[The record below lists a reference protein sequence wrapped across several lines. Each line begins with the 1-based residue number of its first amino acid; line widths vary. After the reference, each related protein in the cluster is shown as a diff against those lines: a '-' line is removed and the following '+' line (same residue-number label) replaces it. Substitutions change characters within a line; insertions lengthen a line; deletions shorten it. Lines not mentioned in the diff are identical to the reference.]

1 MARQPSPNWSRGF
14 AITSTSYAREIVA
27 DNSKEG
33 GIIILSAIKDGNESL
48 RITKLGRDMQDKV
61 EYDANIDKLNI
72 NRINLGDIQLVE
84 KRLFWIDN
92 KEGALYT
99 SVLDDINKKFGE
111 VDRLRGNVVDFDVTE
126 DNRYLVVTSSDGK
139 LGFYEEINGEYVEL
153 EGPSDLIN
161 VKMVNIKSNNNII
174 YLQTAILNK
183 DNSYKEVYISEYR
196 DNKWGNSIY
205 MTSLL
210 EVKSQIKDMQFASD
224 KDYVYSI
231 SSVQGDDR
239 TTYTYI
245 INGYSKETKELFNEI
260 KTRWA
265 IELKVQEF
273 SSKPI
278 MLDSD
283 NNGVTV
289 FTTAPSNLDI
299 RATNSNVIK
308 LNLTKDGFTSAE
320 LVSNTKK
327 WSNQV
332 IVLRDKNTDYVLW
345 NESAGFG
352 STVIM
357 GTSNDEAVL
366 EKNAGVTMEDIK
378 GAIAEEAPY
387 FVNLLIVLVG
397 ARLFNTFPAII
408 WLLCMFM
415 WYSVMEKNYN
425 RYLYIGILIHLI
437 FQITSMDFYY
447 KNSHIM
453 PEFLILSLA
462 KYVIPLLFAV
472 LAIGFAFAYKKEA
485 DEPQSYKVY
494 AMYLVYYHILINYLY
509 VPYLF

>member
-27 DNSKEG
+27 DNLKEG

-153 EGPSDLIN
+153 VGPSDLIN

-183 DNSYKEVYISEYR
+183 DNSYKEVYITEYR

-289 FTTAPSNLDI
+289 FTTAPSILDI